1 MTNDVYE
8 QAKKVK
14 NNVNNALWQ
23 LSSLES
29 LFSQNFNVNNET
41 FNKESINKL
50 SEQLNNSLY
59 YLNYTIIPT
68 ALKSGKI

>member
-1 MTNDVYE
+1 MTNDIYE

-29 LFSQNFNVNNET
+29 LFSQNFNINNEI

-50 SEQLNNSLY
+50 SEQLNGSLY
-59 YLNYTIIPT
+59 YINYTIIPT
-68 ALKSGKI
+68 ALKSNKI